1 MCSNLCVDL
10 CVCVRVHACVFAC
23 VTPKVNPGST
33 DPIISKHSI
42 FIVDTGETQHI
53 ISFDGRAWSLTENSP
68 TVSCEK
74 GCLGASDG
82 GIYE

>member
-10 CVCVRVHACVFAC
+10 CVCVRVHECVFAC
-23 VTPKVNPGST
+23 VTTKVNPGST
-33 DPIISKHSI
+33 DPNSI

-53 ISFDGRAWSLTENSP
+53 ISFDGRAWSLTEH

-82 GIYE
+82 SIYE